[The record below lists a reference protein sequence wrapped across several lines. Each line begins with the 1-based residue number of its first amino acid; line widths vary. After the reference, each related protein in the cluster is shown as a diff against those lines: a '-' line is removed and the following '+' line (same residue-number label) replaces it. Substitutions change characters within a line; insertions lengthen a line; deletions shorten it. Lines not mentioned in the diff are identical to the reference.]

1 MWREPPLR
9 PCASEVRPHEELGQ
23 GWALP
28 VGCAGALSLHRA
40 SPAPGT
46 LGGQCRLAACRLKL
60 RGARKRGHNRG
71 SAVTSREAREASKRC
86 KLGKD
91 VRCAQQLS
99 LPQCVLKGG
108 CQGGSG
114 VFNMPSHFLLGN
126 VGEFHGE

>member
-1 MWREPPLR
+1 MR
-9 PCASEVRPHEELGQ
+9 PCASEVRPHEELGP

-28 VGCAGALSLHRA
+28 AGCAGALSLHRA
-40 SPAPGT
+40 SPVPGT
-46 LGGQCRLAACRLKL
+46 LGGQCRLATCRLKP
-60 RGARKRGHNRG
+60 RGARKRGHNGG
-71 SAVTSREAREASKRC
+71 SAVTGREEREASKWC

-91 VRCAQQLS
+91 VRCVPQLS

-126 VGEFHGE
+126 VGELRGE